1 MTLRCSSVPQTGSQ
15 PVRAERQQQLLRTHV
30 LDALHRLLESNE
42 WSKITLGDVAKSV
55 GISRQTLYNEFGNR
69 TGLAQAYA
77 VRLAEGFVEHVEAAI
92 EAHPGELEQ
101 GLTHAV
107 QGFFLDA
114 AANPMVRSLLLGE
127 KNGELLRLVTVN
139 SEPILVHASDRLDAV
154 LQDSWVKPPPVE
166 SKLFARMAVRLA
178 ISYVSMPPEPG
189 ADPAADFAA
198 VLTPF
203 IHSLLDKSAD

>member
-1 MTLRCSSVPQTGSQ
+1 MPRCSSVRQTGSQ

-30 LDALHRLLESNE
+30 LDALHRLLEANE

-77 VRLAEGFVEHVEAAI
+77 VRLAEGFVDHVEVAI
-92 EAHPGELEQ
+92 ESHQGDLEL

-139 SEPILVHASDRLDAV
+139 SEPILVNASERLDGV
-154 LQDSWVKPPPVE
+154 LRDSWVNPPAVE
-166 SKLFARMAVRLA
+166 SKQFARMAVRMA
-178 ISYVSMPPEPG
+178 MSYIAMPPEPD

-198 VLTPF
+198 ILTPF
-203 IHSLLDKSAD
+203 IHSLLDKPQD